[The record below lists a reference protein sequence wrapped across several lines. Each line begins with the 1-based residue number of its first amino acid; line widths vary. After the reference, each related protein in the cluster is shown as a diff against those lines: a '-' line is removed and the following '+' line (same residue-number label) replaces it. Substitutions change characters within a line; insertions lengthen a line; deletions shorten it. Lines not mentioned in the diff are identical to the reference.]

1 MHTDVAMKNEMTQA
15 ELEKIHAE
23 IAKLIAE
30 TAKINTE
37 RFWYPMVVVSGIFAT
52 AFRHIKIY

>member
-1 MHTDVAMKNEMTQA
+1 MTQA

-30 TAKINTE
+30 TAKIQRETM
-37 RFWYPMVVVSGIFAT
+37 WYPFVVSATVVAGIIALTKLFL
-52 AFRHIKIY
+52 